1 MGPANI
7 IWCLESLP
15 LPFDIVTDLLDG
27 NILTVCSRESL
38 EVYLVPGYIL
48 VSGQPIPLFGL
59 PSLSASLSAVT
70 DVLDLPNH
78 YVILASGDI
87 GCCTGLCWAFVSPSS
102 TSRCQNGPFSS
113 VQSTFIRHVGYDIV

>member
-1 MGPANI
+1 MGPANT

-38 EVYLVPGYIL
+38 EVYLVPGYNIP

-59 PSLSASLSAVT
+59 PSLSTSLAAVT
-70 DVLDLPNH
+70 DVLNH

-87 GCCTGLCWAFVSPSS
+87 GCCTGLCWAFGSPSS
-102 TSRCQNGPFSS
+102 TFRCQNGPFSS
-113 VQSTFIRHVGYDIV
+113 VQSTFIDYPSRRV